1 MTLGTFITLAT
12 VAGAWLAYGILH
24 SALAATRTKGW
35 VARRWPRLYPRY
47 RAVYNVTAAVTLLPM
62 LWLLYTSQTPML
74 WRWQGALHW
83 ASVAAALLAVLG
95 FMRSLR
101 YYDMREFLGL
111 RTHGPATL
119 RISPLHRHVRHPWYA
134 LALLLIWTRDMDAA
148 WLVSCVCMT
157 LYLVAGARLEEN
169 KLIAVWGELY
179 RDYRRQ
185 VPGLMPLPWRY
196 LDRRAAAGL
205 EQRAADQSRSVR

>member
-1 MTLGTFITLAT
+1 
-12 VAGAWLAYGILH
+12 
-24 SALAATRTKGW
+24 
-35 VARRWPRLYPRY
+35 
-47 RAVYNVTAAVTLLPM
+47 
-62 LWLLYTSQTPML
+62 ML

-157 LYLVAGARLEEN
+157 LYLVAARGSKKTNSSPYGASF
-169 KLIAVWGELY
+169 IVIT
-179 RDYRRQ
+179 
-185 VPGLMPLPWRY
+185 
-196 LDRRAAAGL
+196 AARCPA
-205 EQRAADQSRSVR
+205 